1 MDFSSVGTDEFRASL
16 LLIGVLLIQR
26 HGQYVHT
33 RAYVRACVYTYKRWN
48 LWMMSNL
55 KAVEGGGREAILGP
69 EALLPCLLPSRR
81 GADSSSF
88 GASNTS
94 TA

>member
-33 RAYVRACVYTYKRWN
+33 RAYVCACVCACMRIY
-48 LWMMSNL
+48 L
-55 KAVEGGGREAILGP
+55 
-69 EALLPCLLPSRR
+69 
-81 GADSSSF
+81 
-88 GASNTS
+88 
-94 TA
+94 